1 MTWPDVAVLL
11 VGVLNRD
18 DGDTGHVLAVHQLG
32 VVVAR
37 QDVGAL
43 PTVGPHLVA
52 LRPVLHIVTGAVI
65 DVHGSPPRRLG
76 LGRGDLGEVVPQL
89 EPLCRLGLLKVVLVA
104 VALPEPARETIS
116 PSIAPL

>member
-37 QDVGAL
+37 QDVGAF

-52 LRPVLHIVTGAVI
+52 LRPVLHLVTRAVV
-65 DVHGSPPRRLG
+65 DVHGSSPRGLS

-89 EPLCRLGLLKVVLVA
+89 ETLCGLGLLKVVLVA
-104 VALPEPARETIS
+104 VALPEPARETVS
-116 PSIAPL
+116 PTIAPL